1 MERVFMDI
9 REEKNGSSVKVMIIG
24 RLTADCADQFKQY
37 MQEALARGRRF
48 VLDLSEMEYVDST
61 GLGAMVFVLQRIS
74 EAGGELKIASLQ
86 AKPRVV
92 FDITKA
98 YKIFDIYPDVE
109 KALAALEPPQQA

>member
-1 MERVFMDI
+1 MDI
-9 REEKNGSSVKVMIIG
+9 REEKIGSSVKVMIIG

-98 YKIFDIYPDVE
+98 YKIFDIYPGVE